1 MKGYEMIEM
10 QRRIDEGIQL
20 AHRRL
25 ATRARMDNLPLVMY
39 REGRVVEVVPES
51 IGEEEKGRAGDPLSR
66 KRYK

>member
-1 MKGYEMIEM
+1 MKGREMIEM

-39 REGRVVEVVPES
+39 RDGHVVEMVPEL
-51 IGEEEKGRAGDPLSR
+51 IGEEEKGREGDPLSR